1 MAVSASTLRPGSFVC
16 NGRPIVLR
24 PIRAIDA
31 DLLIEF
37 HDRLSAQT
45 RYLRF
50 FGPKPRLTPREA
62 HYLAR
67 VDFESRFAIVACD
80 REAGEERIVAV
91 GRFDLSG
98 PTTAE
103 AAIVVR
109 DDFQRMGLGTAIFER
124 LLEMARARGVA
135 SMSGEILAENDQMI
149 GFLRAKHVV
158 VGPAEAGICSVTT
171 SLEKHAGISPAAKT
185 SGSAWSPTAGHG

>member
-1 MAVSASTLRPGSFVC
+1 MAVSASTLRPRPLVC
-16 NGRPIVLR
+16 NGRTIVLR
-24 PIRAIDA
+24 PIRATDA

-62 HYLAR
+62 HYLAV

-80 REAGEERIVAV
+80 REDGEERIVAV
-91 GRFDLSG
+91 GRFDLAG
-98 PTTAE
+98 PRTAE

-109 DDFQRMGLGTAIFER
+109 DDFQRKGLGTAISER
-124 LLEMARARGVA
+124 LFEIARARGVA

-149 GFLRAKHVV
+149 GFLRAKNVV
-158 VGPAEAGICSVTT
+158 VGPARAGICSVTT
-171 SLEKHAGISPAAKT
+171 CLEKDAIMPAAQT
-185 SGSAWSPTAGHG
+185 GGSP